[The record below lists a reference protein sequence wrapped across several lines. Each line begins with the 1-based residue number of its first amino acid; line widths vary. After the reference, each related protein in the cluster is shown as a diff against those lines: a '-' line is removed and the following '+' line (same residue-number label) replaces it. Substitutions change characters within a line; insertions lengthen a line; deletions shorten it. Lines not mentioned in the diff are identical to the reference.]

1 MGLFRWVRWRNRMG
15 TGTPFPRRSRK
26 WRCRSRGISSQS
38 SALSHQLSAVSSQPS
53 GKTWAAARRPF
64 LCKGLPEIV
73 FSVKL
78 RHLHRNPEK
87 RRLALK
93 PENGSEVATRTACN
107 GRLGYWRS
115 NQNGRLETVNKR
127 LAGQPEEYSC
137 AQVSAQNRG
146 ANLDW
151 IRAKARFELS
161 MLLVRTKTAGQ
172 KGAFAHDD
180 YRM

>member
-38 SALSHQLSAVSSQPS
+38 SALSHQLSASSQPS

-93 PENGSEVATRTACN
+93 PENGSEVATGTCVQRETGIRSEEHTSELQSRFDLVC
-107 GRLGYWRS
+107 RLLREKK
-115 NQNGRLETVNKR
+115 Q
-127 LAGQPEEYSC
+127 A
-137 AQVSAQNRG
+137 A
-146 ANLDW
+146 
-151 IRAKARFELS
+151 RA
-161 MLLVRTKTAGQ
+161 
-172 KGAFAHDD
+172 
-180 YRM
+180 

>member
-15 TGTPFPRRSRK
+15 TGTPVPRRSRK

-38 SALSHQLSAVSSQPS
+38 SALSHQLSASSQPS

-93 PENGSEVATRTACN
+93 PENGSEVATGTACSGRLADVVGYSCSRTASKECSDC
-107 GRLGYWRS
+107 GSELCES
-115 NQNGRLETVNKR
+115 HTETCGICHSIFCPSCLSFHQTEHPIGHSKPASADHGVRERKR
-127 LAGQPEEYSC
+127 A
-137 AQVSAQNRG
+137 
-146 ANLDW
+146 
-151 IRAKARFELS
+151 
-161 MLLVRTKTAGQ
+161 
-172 KGAFAHDD
+172 
-180 YRM
+180 

>member
-26 WRCRSRGISSQS
+26 WRCPWRGISSQS
-38 SALSHQLSAVSSQPS
+38 SISSQPS

-93 PENGSEVATRTACN
+93 PENGSEVATGTACSGRLADVVGYSCSRTASKECSDC
-107 GRLGYWRS
+107 GSELCES
-115 NQNGRLETVNKR
+115 HTETCGICHSIFCPSCLSFHLVQHPNAASADHRHVRERKR
-127 LAGQPEEYSC
+127 A
-137 AQVSAQNRG
+137 
-146 ANLDW
+146 
-151 IRAKARFELS
+151 
-161 MLLVRTKTAGQ
+161 
-172 KGAFAHDD
+172 
-180 YRM
+180 

>member
-15 TGTPFPRRSRK
+15 TGTPVPRRSRK

-38 SALSHQLSAVSSQPS
+38 SALSHQLSASSQPS

-107 GRLGYWRS
+107 GRLGIVEIESEWTARDRE
-115 NQNGRLETVNKR
+115 QKACGAAGRIFLR
-127 LAGQPEEYSC
+127 PG
-137 AQVSAQNRG
+137 
-146 ANLDW
+146 
-151 IRAKARFELS
+151 
-161 MLLVRTKTAGQ
+161 
-172 KGAFAHDD
+172 
-180 YRM
+180 